1 MIKRR
6 LVATRSQRRL
16 RAMRVGRTVRL
27 HALVLA
33 LLCGRACASVSVSTW
48 PSLLS
53 AVSSATSAS
62 PVSVTVT
69 QPLLST
75 GTAAVVAQGA
85 SVTVSGACTPAPC
98 TLDAATLS
106 RHFVV
111 DAGASLTLLAVNT
124 ASNALGPYGGGATF
138 ERNTF
143 VNNKAGGW
151 GGIFTASHGFKAEI
165 PLAGSD
171 ANTIGAGNRGS
182 YHLSGGSGLI
192 SAFSSDGGASVNG
205 QGGVVVPSS

>member
-16 RAMRVGRTVRL
+16 RAMRVGHAVLL
-27 HALVLA
+27 HAVLA

-75 GTAAVVAQGA
+75 GTAAVVAEW
-85 SVTVSGACTPAPC
+85 
-98 TLDAATLS
+98 
-106 RHFVV
+106 R
-111 DAGASLTLLAVNT
+111 
-124 ASNALGPYGGGATF
+124 
-138 ERNTF
+138 R
-143 VNNKAGGW
+143 KAQ
-151 GGIFTASHGFKAEI
+151 A
-165 PLAGSD
+165 
-171 ANTIGAGNRGS
+171 
-182 YHLSGGSGLI
+182 
-192 SAFSSDGGASVNG
+192 
-205 QGGVVVPSS
+205 